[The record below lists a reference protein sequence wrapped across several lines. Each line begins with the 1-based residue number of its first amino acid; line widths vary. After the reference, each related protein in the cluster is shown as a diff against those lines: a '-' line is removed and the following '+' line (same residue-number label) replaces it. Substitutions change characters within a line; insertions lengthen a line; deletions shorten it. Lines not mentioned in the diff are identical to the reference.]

1 MTSRHKA
8 FRIAAAAF
16 EEKADDLVILDLR
29 KSSSLF
35 DYFVLCS
42 ATSSRRAQTIAE
54 RVEEALRPTG
64 ARLWHREGDPEGGWL
79 LLDYGSVVAHI
90 FQHEARA
97 FYQLERLWYDAPR
110 VPAGSSRA

>member
-54 RVEEALRPTG
+54 RVEEALRPAG

-79 LLDYGSVVAHI
+79 LLDYGSVVAHV
-90 FQHEARA
+90 FQAEARA